1 MSSNMAD
8 VQQYIKDAKS
18 FFTAFNSRELIA
30 HLTKEQLQRV
40 FDITLMNWRPVQ
52 IDMVLYHKY
61 GKLPLQPLTSE
72 RNTAASLILEIHHL
86 ILERT
91 SKRRENLSWDVY
103 FETRRMAE
111 QLSYTRPYQGY
122 YLF

>member
-1 MSSNMAD
+1 MAD
-8 VQQYIKDAKS
+8 VQQYIKNAKR
-18 FFTAFNSRELIA
+18 FFTVFNSRELIA
-30 HLTKEQLQRV
+30 HLTKEQLQRL

-91 SKRRENLSWDVY
+91 SKHRENLSWEVY

-111 QLSYTRPYQGY
+111 QLSYTRPC
-122 YLF
+122 